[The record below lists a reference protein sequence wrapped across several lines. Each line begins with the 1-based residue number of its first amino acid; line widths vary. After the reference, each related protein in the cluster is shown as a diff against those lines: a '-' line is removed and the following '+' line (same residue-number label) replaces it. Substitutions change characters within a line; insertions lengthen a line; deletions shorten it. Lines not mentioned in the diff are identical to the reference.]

1 MIYRKSDE
9 EIEKLRA
16 EHRFGAMLVH
26 GIPTPVCEYFVTSKK
41 RGNVDVWE
49 LSAED
54 IAGYLIQHAKEE
66 GFKLLEYC
74 QPEQMI
80 RDYTTLQ
87 SILNK
92 EEQYGHMVM
101 DIVGSMDKK
110 RLYSDAQ
117 TIALYQKRVEG
128 KNVTVKDIID
138 KYVQFE
144 KEQKQQKEQSIT
156 K

>member
-16 EHRFGAMLVH
+16 EQRFGAALVK
-26 GIPTPVCEYFVTSKK
+26 GIPLPVCEYFVTSKK
-41 RGNVDVWE
+41 RGNVDVWS

-80 RDYTTLQ
+80 SDYSTLQ
-87 SILNK
+87 SILSL
-92 EEQYGHMVM
+92 EEKHGHMIR
-101 DIVGSMDKK
+101 DIVGSMDRKH
-110 RLYSDAQ
+110 LYNDAQ

-128 KNVTVKDIID
+128 KDVTVKDIID
-138 KYVQFE
+138 NYAKFE
-144 KEQKQQKEQSIT
+144 KEQKQQKAQTIT

>member
-1 MIYRKSDE
+1 MIYRKSGE

-16 EHRFGAMLVH
+16 EQRFGAALVK
-26 GIPTPVCEYFVTSKK
+26 GIPLPVCEYFVTSKK
-41 RGNVDVWE
+41 RGNVDVWS

-80 RDYTTLQ
+80 SDYTTLQ
-87 SILNK
+87 SILAK
-92 EEQYGHMVM
+92 EEQYGHIIK
-101 DIVGSMDKK
+101 DIVGAMDRKY
-110 RLYSDAQ
+110 LYNDAQ

-128 KNVTVKDIID
+128 KDVTVADIINN
-138 KYVQFE
+138 YVKFE
-144 KEQKQQKEQSIT
+144 QEQKLKKEQSIT

>member
-1 MIYRKSDE
+1 MIYRKSDAE
-9 EIEKLRA
+9 LEKLRSEA
-16 EHRFGAMLVH
+16 KFGAMLVH

-41 RGNVDVWE
+41 RGNVDVWD

-80 RDYTTLQ
+80 GDYATLQ
-87 SILNK
+87 SILNL
-92 EEQYGHMVM
+92 EEKHGHMIR
-101 DIVGSMDKK
+101 DIVGSMDRKH
-110 RLYSDAQ
+110 LYNDAQ

-128 KNVTVKDIID
+128 KDVTVKDIINN
-138 KYVQFE
+138 YAQFE
-144 KEQKQQKEQSIT
+144 KEQKQQKEQAII

>member
-1 MIYRKSDE
+1 MIYRKTDA

-16 EHRFGAMLVH
+16 EQRFGAALVK
-26 GIPTPVCEYFVTSKK
+26 GIPLPVCEYFVTSKK
-41 RGNVDVWE
+41 RGNVDVWS

-80 RDYTTLQ
+80 SDYTTLQ
-87 SILNK
+87 SILSK
-92 EEQYGHMVM
+92 EEQYGHIIK
-101 DIVGSMDKK
+101 DIVGSMDRKY
-110 RLYSDAQ
+110 LYNDAQ
-117 TIALYQKRVEG
+117 TIALYLKRVEG
-128 KNVTVKDIID
+128 KDVTVNDIINN
-138 KYVQFE
+138 YAQFE
-144 KEQKQQKEQSIT
+144 REQKQQKEQTIT

>member
-1 MIYRKSDE
+1 MIYKKSDA

-16 EHRFGAMLVH
+16 EHKFGAMLVH

-41 RGNVDVWE
+41 RGNVDVWS
-49 LSAED
+49 LSTED
-54 IAGYLIQHAKEE
+54 IVGYLIQHAKEE

-80 RDYTTLQ
+80 GDYATLQ
-87 SILNK
+87 SILGL
-92 EEQYGHMVM
+92 EDQYGHMIM
-101 DIVGSMDKK
+101 DIIGSMDRK
-110 RLYSDAQ
+110 RLYNDAQ

-128 KNVTVKDIID
+128 KNVTVKDIINN
-138 KYVQFE
+138 YAQFE
-144 KEQKQQKEQSIT
+144 KEQKQQKEQTIH